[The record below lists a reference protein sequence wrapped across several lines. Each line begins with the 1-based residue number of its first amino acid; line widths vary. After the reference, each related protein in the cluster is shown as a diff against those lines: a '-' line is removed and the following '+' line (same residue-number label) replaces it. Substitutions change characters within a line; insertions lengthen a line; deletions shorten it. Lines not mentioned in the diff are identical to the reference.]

1 MSEKI
6 TMAYEGKV
14 VTIILPDFENASFD
28 MDAIT
33 NIDYSNIE
41 GEILTFSTVLNRIG
55 ILCSEIEKAYNEK
68 KFETKVLESSL
79 YEKYRKSLISKDDK
93 DKIKYPS
100 EGQIEAAINNDIE
113 YQKAVKAELK
123 AKRQHSDMNSLY
135 WSAKSKDSKLDT
147 FCKKIVPE
155 EFEKNIVEGTI
166 NGILIKV
173 KKTTLT

>member
-1 MSEKI
+1 MEKI
-6 TMAYEGKV
+6 TMVYGAKT
-14 VTIILPDFENASFD
+14 VTITLPDFENAVFD

-41 GEILTFSTVLNRIG
+41 GEVLTFSTVLNRIG
-55 ILCSEIEKAYNEK
+55 ILCSEIEKTYNEK

-100 EGQIEAAINNDIE
+100 EAQIEAAINGDIE
-113 YQKAVKAELK
+113 YQNAIKAELK
-123 AKRQHSDMNSLY
+123 AKRQYSDMNSFY
-135 WSAKSKDSKLDT
+135 WAAKSKDSKLDT

-155 EFEKNIVEGTI
+155 EFEKNITEGVI
-166 NGILIKV
+166 NGIKIKV
-173 KKTTLT
+173 KTTTLV